1 LAYLSVLPVKEAKK
15 MMGWIKERGS
25 ASSFCPCRP
34 ATFDGF
40 LPVTLF
46 GPEVPFGPLATG
58 RCRSAFCV
66 VPVLLLSRETPFSV
80 FSGDWLRGDGGSED
94 EAVVFVLD

>member
-1 LAYLSVLPVKEAKK
+1 
-15 MMGWIKERGS
+15 MMGWIKARGS
-25 ASSFCPCRP
+25 ASSVCPRRP

-46 GPEVPFGPLATG
+46 GPEVGFAEPLARAG
-58 RCRSAFCV
+58 CCSAFCAV
-66 VPVLLLSRETPFSV
+66 ALLLLSRETPFSV
-80 FSGDWLRGDGGSED
+80 FSGDWLRGDGGTED